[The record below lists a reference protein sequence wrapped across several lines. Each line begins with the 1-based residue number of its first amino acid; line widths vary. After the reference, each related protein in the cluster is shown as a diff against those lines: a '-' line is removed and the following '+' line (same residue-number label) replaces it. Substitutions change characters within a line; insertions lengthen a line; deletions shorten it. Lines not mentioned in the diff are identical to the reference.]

1 MIVVSDTSPIT
12 NLAAVGLLDLLHKLY
27 DRVIIPQA
35 VYDEMASV
43 SDSVPGK
50 LEVQTLS
57 WIDSQPV
64 ADITRSLELQTQ
76 LDIGEAEAIILALE
90 LKADLLLIDERKG
103 RKVAS
108 QFGVKKITGLL
119 GVLLE
124 AKQKK
129 LIPEIKPIVDPLIN
143 HQNFRI
149 SDRLYSRVLQVAD
162 EYSSICTE
170 RIVDSQLN

>member
-12 NLAAVGLLDLLHKLY
+12 NLAAVGLLDILHQLY

-35 VYDEMASV
+35 VYDEMASLNY
-43 SDSVPGK
+43 SVPGA

-64 ADITRSLELQTQ
+64 SDLTRSKELQNQ

-90 LKADLLLIDERKG
+90 LQADLLLIDERKG
-103 RKVAS
+103 RKVAA
-108 QFGVKKITGLL
+108 QCGVKKINGLL

-129 LIPEIKPIVDPLIN
+129 LIPEIKPIMDALID

-149 SDRLYSRVLQVAD
+149 SDRLYTRVLQVAG
-162 EYSSICTE
+162 E
-170 RIVDSQLN
+170 

>member
-12 NLAAVGLLDLLHKLY
+12 NLAAVGLLDILHQLY

-35 VYDEMASV
+35 VYDEMASLNY
-43 SDSVPGK
+43 SVPGA

-64 ADITRSLELQTQ
+64 SDLTRSIELQNQ

-90 LKADLLLIDERKG
+90 LQADLLLIDERKG
-103 RKVAS
+103 RKVAA
-108 QFGVKKITGLL
+108 QCGVKKINGLL

-129 LIPEIKPIVDPLIN
+129 LISEIKPIVDALID

-149 SDRLYSRVLQVAD
+149 SDRLYSRVLQVAG
-162 EYSSICTE
+162 E
-170 RIVDSQLN
+170 

>member
-12 NLAAVGLLDLLHKLY
+12 NLAAVGLLDLLHQLY

-35 VYDEMASV
+35 VYDEMASFNY
-43 SDSVPGK
+43 SVPGA

-57 WIDSQPV
+57 WINSQPV
-64 ADITRSLELQTQ
+64 ADIKRSQELQIQ

-90 LKADLLLIDERKG
+90 LQADLLLIDERKG
-103 RKVAS
+103 RKVAA
-108 QFGVKKITGLL
+108 QCGVKKINGLL

-129 LIPEIKPIVDPLIN
+129 LLPEIKPIMDALID

-149 SDRLYSRVLQVAD
+149 SDRLYRRVLYHLQKVM
-162 EYSSICTE
+162 
-170 RIVDSQLN
+170 QQ

>member
-12 NLAAVGLLDLLHKLY
+12 NLAAVGLLDLLHQLY

-35 VYDEMASV
+35 VYDEMASLNY
-43 SDSVPGK
+43 SVPGA

-57 WIDSQPV
+57 WIDIQPV
-64 ADITRSLELQTQ
+64 SDLTRAKELQNQ

-90 LKADLLLIDERKG
+90 LQADLLLIDERKG
-103 RKVAS
+103 RKVAA
-108 QFGVKKITGLL
+108 QCGVKKINGLL

-129 LIPEIKPIVDPLIN
+129 LIPEIKPIVDALIDN
-143 HQNFRI
+143 QNFRI
-149 SDRLYSRVLQVAD
+149 SDRLYSRVLQVAG
-162 EYSSICTE
+162 E
-170 RIVDSQLN
+170 

>member
-12 NLAAVGLLDLLHKLY
+12 NLAAVGLLDLLHQLY

-35 VYDEMASV
+35 VYDEMASLNY
-43 SDSVPGK
+43 SVPGA

-57 WIDSQPV
+57 WIDIQPV
-64 ADITRSLELQTQ
+64 SDLTRAKELQNQ

-90 LKADLLLIDERKG
+90 LQADLLLIDERKG
-103 RKVAS
+103 RKVAA
-108 QFGVKKITGLL
+108 QCGVKKINGLL

-129 LIPEIKPIVDPLIN
+129 LIPEIKPIVDALID

-149 SDRLYSRVLQVAD
+149 SDRLYSRVLQVAG
-162 EYSSICTE
+162 E
-170 RIVDSQLN
+170 